1 MSVEVLLELKADLA
15 EPEAEQ
21 KARWAEH
28 WFTFEELKLS
38 EYRIKKGEKSTRR
51 TSNGTALFH
60 LTQTWNTAQPT
71 GKRWCAADGPWDNA
85 DYDMYDGF

>member
-38 EYRIKKGEKSTRR
+38 EYRI
-51 TSNGTALFH
+51 
-60 LTQTWNTAQPT
+60 
-71 GKRWCAADGPWDNA
+71 
-85 DYDMYDGF
+85 